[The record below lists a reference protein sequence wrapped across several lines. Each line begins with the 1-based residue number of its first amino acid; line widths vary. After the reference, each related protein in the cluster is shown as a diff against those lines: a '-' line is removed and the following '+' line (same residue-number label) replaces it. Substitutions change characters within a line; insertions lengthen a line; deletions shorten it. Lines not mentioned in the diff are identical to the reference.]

1 MTSKILI
8 RNTEHEII
16 QHSLQI
22 FGLITSN
29 TFFSLLFSLP
39 GHGWIYS
46 HLGLTQEL
54 VCHSSFVKGN

>member
-1 MTSKILI
+1 MTSEILI

-16 QHSLQI
+16 QFSIRI

-29 TFFSLLFSLP
+29 TFFSLLFPQP

-46 HLGLTQEL
+46 PLGLTQEL
-54 VCHSSFVKGN
+54 VCDSSFVKGN